1 MSPQCAPLLEG
12 ASDGIA
18 AALRAVDCVSTD
30 LASGAFD
37 RLFGAQGQLLPA
49 LTILL
54 TLYVAF
60 FAFALL
66 TGRSRIGIAA
76 LTPRFM
82 LLGVVLTFATSWFA
96 YQSVVWNLV
105 VGAPDQIA
113 GVIMGTKGPATL
125 IFADK
130 IDLLF
135 QAIADAAD
143 AGNPAAVAAAGG
155 LPPRPTGGIFAPDQ
169 LIWLAALLLMLG
181 TVGILVCAR
190 ILLAVL
196 LALGPVFMVM
206 ALFSGTKGLTA
217 GWLRALV
224 LVAVAPLV
232 AVLGGSLTIELA
244 VPLVQKLA
252 GPEGIEA
259 RSAFA
264 LFLVAAVHV
273 ALMMISLRA
282 AGTIVGGWR
291 VFGLAPDN
299 AGMERSYAPSGVAGA
314 AGTVAVA
321 PLLPQQQAAQRG
333 REIASAIAPQGGVL
347 ATTRNIQVTEGA
359 PRLTGP
365 LHLPFVEG
373 RRSQNYRRAQG
384 IGSRF
389 ATAPRTATRGMIR

>member
-1 MSPQCAPLLEG
+1 MSPQCAPLLDG

-30 LASGAFD
+30 LAAGAFD

-82 LLGVVLTFATSWFA
+82 LLGAVLTFATSWFA

-135 QAIADAAD
+135 QAIAAAAD
-143 AGNPAAVAAAGG
+143 PGPAAATAAASGV
-155 LPPRPTGGIFAPDQ
+155 PPRPPGGIFAPDQ

-206 ALFSGTKGLTA
+206 ALFPGTRGLTA

-259 RSAFA
+259 RTAFA

-282 AGTIVGGWR
+282 AGTIVAAWR
-291 VFGLAPDN
+291 VFGLAPD
-299 AGMERSYAPSGVAGA
+299 A
-314 AGTVAVA
+314 AGSNRSFGPAFATAVSGTA
-321 PLLPQQQAAQRG
+321 AASPLQSQQPAAQRG
-333 REIASAIAPQGGVL
+333 REIAIAIAPQAGAL
-347 ATTRNIQVTEGA
+347 ATTRHIQVTDGA
-359 PRLTGP
+359 PRLGGP
-365 LHLPFVEG
+365 LHLPLTEG
-373 RRSQNYRRAQG
+373 RRPQNNRRAQG

-389 ATAPRTATRGMIR
+389 ASAPKTATRGMVR